1 MAEQPKP
8 GGWGA
13 LIAAKIV
20 CCGGLLLFATGV
32 LTVNGI
38 GTWLHGGGVIWL
50 VLAALAVALLLLWR
64 RQRTGNAPSD
74 GRAGAVK
81 RDRAQWSYKIGIRS
95 RK

>member
-50 VLAALAVALLLLWR
+50 VLAVLAVALLLLWR
-64 RQRTGNAPSD
+64 RLPSGVR
-74 GRAGAVK
+74 GRPREAGLPRGRRVGPSSSTLE
-81 RDRAQWSYKIGIRS
+81 D
-95 RK
+95 